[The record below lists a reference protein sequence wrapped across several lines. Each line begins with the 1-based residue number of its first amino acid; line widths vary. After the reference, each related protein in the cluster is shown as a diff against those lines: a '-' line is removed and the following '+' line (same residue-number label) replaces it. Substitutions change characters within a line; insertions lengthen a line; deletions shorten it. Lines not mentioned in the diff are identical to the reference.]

1 MIFKADIKVMP
12 AISAKNADG
21 KKVLQ
26 DLKKMH
32 INQVKEVQI
41 GKHYVMQVE
50 ANSKNAAAAFV
61 DEACKC
67 LIEEGSSETASFTVK
82 EM

>member
-1 MIFKADIKVMP
+1 MIFKANIKVIP
-12 AISAKNADG
+12 TIGKNSNG

-26 DLKKMH
+26 DLKKMR
-32 INQVKEVQI
+32 INQVKEVI
-41 GKHYVMQVE
+41 VGKHYVMQVE
-50 ANSKNAAAAFV
+50 ANSKNAASAFV

-67 LIEEGSSETASFTVK
+67 LIEEGSSESLEFTVK

>member
-1 MIFKADIKVMP
+1 MIFKADITLMP
-12 AISAKNADG
+12 TKSKNAEG

-32 INQVKEVQI
+32 INQVTEVHV
-41 GKHYVMQVE
+41 GRHYVMYVE
-50 ANSKNAAAAFV
+50 ANSKNAASAFV

-67 LIEEGSSETASFTVK
+67 LIEEGGSETLEFTVK